1 MRRILAAVPA
11 PMAVAER
18 QLQLWSTPHGVAK
31 AALAHNATV
40 QAHTIAFTLPD
51 RITLKA
57 AVGGQGLIEKVE
69 AAYPHPVVGDM
80 PVEVPYAEDRDFGG
94 VKFPTRIRQTAGG
107 FPALELLP
115 MTDLH
120 RAAGHSH

>member
-1 MRRILAAVPA
+1 MRRILA
-11 PMAVAER
+11 
-18 QLQLWSTPHGVAK
+18 

-40 QAHTIAFTLPD
+40 QGRTIAFTLPD

-69 AAYPHPVVGDM
+69 AAYPPSQADAFNPPSPGTPPPGPPSPDTVNLVDNIRRLHLAV
-80 PVEVPYAEDRDFGG
+80 DR
-94 VKFPTRIRQTAGG
+94 
-107 FPALELLP
+107 ALPLHGYILP
-115 MTDLH
+115 MADLH